1 LSDATADL
9 WDDPGHE
16 LDSCDTQFRSFG
28 LRRTFSGPV
37 RTVRCHE
44 DNQLAKEVL
53 SSPGNGAVLVID
65 GGGSLHAALV
75 GDQLGEAAV
84 ANGWA
89 GVVVHGAV
97 RDAEALAGLDL
108 GVKALGTNPRRSS
121 KSGEGS
127 IDVSV
132 SFGGATFVPGAHLW
146 ADLDGIVVE
155 VR

>member
-1 LSDATADL
+1 M
-9 WDDPGHE
+9 
-16 LDSCDTQFRSFG
+16 
-28 LRRTFSGPV
+28 
-37 RTVRCHE
+37 RCHE

-97 RDAEALAGLDL
+97 RDSEALAGLDL